1 MSIDPTASTEAGC
14 PCWGDGLHR
23 SNNGAAKERQALIE
37 ERKSLGHPP
46 HSPPHLRQDDA
57 CYLLTAT
64 WYEHYAHMK
73 DPARRQQVLDLL
85 FEHRVLRGIELRAW
99 VVMPNH
105 YHLLA

>member
-1 MSIDPTASTEAGC
+1 
-14 PCWGDGLHR
+14 
-23 SNNGAAKERQALIE
+23 
-37 ERKSLGHPP
+37 
-46 HSPPHLRQDDA
+46 
-57 CYLLTAT
+57 
-64 WYEHYAHMK
+64 MK